1 MKCFRV
7 ARWRY
12 LWHLRN
18 PTCWAVLGS
27 KWKALLLSQLQHWW
41 QISLRV
47 TQLLELGPE
56 APQAEQSACITGLIS
71 YGSCDAGRTAT
82 PNDTSTF
89 YTQFHFVSVLKISGI
104 FPDPQRPLTQQ
115 GVKAEACQMLV
126 QPAQNLLVSTTWK
139 PWRSHLAGRL
149 NVSFEEA
156 KNSIHKSTWGSSIEM
171 AEGTELNPGNITVAE
186 KKHCE
191 WFLSTLAQW
200 GPRREEQNSST
211 NTVLKP
217 LRCMWDTDPHLFCF
231 PELSFHY

>member
-41 QISLRV
+41 QVSLRV

-71 YGSCDAGRTAT
+71 YRSCDAGRTAT

-89 YTQFHFVSVLKISGI
+89 YTQFHFVSVEDFGDFSRPTEATYSARGKGRRLPDACSTSPEPPCFYNLKAVT
-104 FPDPQRPLTQQ
+104 FPS
-115 GVKAEACQMLV
+115 C
-126 QPAQNLLVSTTWK
+126 
-139 PWRSHLAGRL
+139 
-149 NVSFEEA
+149 
-156 KNSIHKSTWGSSIEM
+156 
-171 AEGTELNPGNITVAE
+171 
-186 KKHCE
+186 
-191 WFLSTLAQW
+191 
-200 GPRREEQNSST
+200 
-211 NTVLKP
+211 
-217 LRCMWDTDPHLFCF
+217 
-231 PELSFHY
+231 